1 MSSQFEIWEFLAGLG
16 IFLLAMVLLE
26 TALEFLAGRSFKK
39 FLRRHTNHP
48 IKAILSGI
56 GITAILQSSSVVSLM
71 VLAFVGAGIIEL
83 KNAIGIII
91 GSNLGTTLTGWVV
104 AYFGFSF
111 NIESFALPFL
121 AFGGLSMVFFPK
133 KETLYHVGQLFVGF
147 GFLFLGLDYMK
158 SSIDLFAQNFDIS
171 PFAQWNAYWFFL
183 VGFVLTATIQSSSAA
198 MVITLSAL
206 SANMIALDAAAAMVI
221 GNDLGTT
228 ITVLFGGIKGTPGK
242 KRVALSHFLFN
253 FIVDLVALAALYPLL
268 YLITQIWH
276 FTNPLLTLVAFH
288 STFNLIGIILFL
300 PFLGIFARFL
310 GRRFLKDDEVIAHFI
325 TKVPAEVPEAGIEA
339 LNQEIRHLLQRV
351 FVLNAT
357 ILNLPKADFIKETW
371 LKNTAQLSILD
382 QYESIKELEGEITE
396 YFINVQNRRLER
408 EDAKRLQQLSH
419 AIRYAMTG
427 VKSIKDIA
435 HNIRDFERSVNDEII
450 ALTHFIKTAET
461 DFYQQLFH
469 IFQSPKSKAHFEV
482 LSDLKKQ
489 SKVSYTQF
497 VEKGYRRVQK
507 DRFSDLEIS
516 TLFNVNR
523 EIHSG
528 NKALIMAVKDL
539 VLRGKSAADFESVP
553 EGI

>member
-1 MSSQFEIWEFLAGLG
+1 MLSQFQIWEFLAGLG

-26 TALEFLAGRSFKK
+26 SALEFLAGRSFKK
-39 FLRRHTNHP
+39 FLRRHTHHP

-56 GITAILQSSSVVSLM
+56 SITAILQSSSVVSLM

-111 NIESFALPFL
+111 KIESFALPFL

-133 KETLYHVGQLFVGF
+133 KENLYHIGQLFVGF

-158 SSIDLFAQNFDIS
+158 SSIDQFATNFDIS
-171 PFAQWNAYWFFL
+171 PFAEWNAYLFFL
-183 VGFVLTATIQSSSAA
+183 VGFVLTAIIQSSSAA

-206 SANMIALDAAAAMVI
+206 SANMIAIDAAAAMVI
-221 GNDLGTT
+221 GSDLGTT
-228 ITVLFGGIKGTPGK
+228 VTVLFGGIKGTPGK

-253 FIVDLVALAALYPLL
+253 FIVDVVALVALYPLL
-268 YLITQIWH
+268 YLITTILN

-288 STFNLIGIILFL
+288 STFNLIGILIFL

-310 GRRFLKDDEVIAHFI
+310 ERRFNRNDDIVAQFI
-325 TKVPAEVPEAGIEA
+325 TKVPAEVPEAAIEA
-339 LNQEIRHLLQRV
+339 LTQEVRHLLERI
-351 FVLNAT
+351 FILTST
-357 ILNLPKADFIKETW
+357 ILKLPSVNFIQEKR
-371 LKNTAQLSILD
+371 LKDLSKLTVND

-396 YFINVQNRRLER
+396 YFIDVQNKRLAR
-408 EDAKRLQQLSH
+408 EDSERLQQLSH

-427 VKSIKDIA
+427 VKSVKDIA
-435 HNIRDFERSVNDEII
+435 HNMRDFERSINDEVIE
-450 ALTHFIKTAET
+450 LTRFIKAVQLT
-461 DFYQQLFH
+461 FYQQLYH
-469 IFQSPKSKAHFEV
+469 IFESPKTKIHFEE
-482 LSDLKKQ
+482 LADLKKT
-489 SKVSYTQF
+489 SKVNYNQF
-497 VEKGYRRVQK
+497 VEKIYRRVQK
-507 DRFSDLEIS
+507 DQFTDLEIS

-539 VLRGKSAADFESVP
+539 LLEVESAVDFEAV
-553 EGI
+553 

>member
-1 MSSQFEIWEFLAGLG
+1 MLSQFQIWEFLAGLG

-39 FLRRHTNHP
+39 FLRRHTHHP

-158 SSIDLFAQNFDIS
+158 SSIDQFATNFDIS
-171 PFAQWNAYWFFL
+171 PFAEWNAYLFFL
-183 VGFVLTATIQSSSAA
+183 VGFVLTAIIQSSSAA

-206 SANMIALDAAAAMVI
+206 SANMIAIDAAAAMVI

-253 FIVDLVALAALYPLL
+253 VVVDLVALALLYPLL
-268 YLITQIWH
+268 YLITDILN

-288 STFNLIGIILFL
+288 STFNLVGILLFL

-310 GRRFLKDDEVIAHFI
+310 ERRFNRDDEVVAQFI
-325 TKVPAEVPEAGIEA
+325 TNVPAEVPEAGIEA
-339 LNQEIRHLLQRV
+339 LTKEVRHLLERI
-351 FVLNAT
+351 FVLNT
-357 ILNLPKADFIKETW
+357 SILQLPKVEFLQKEK
-371 LKNTAQLSILD
+371 LKNFSEFVIND

-396 YFINVQNRRLER
+396 YFIEVQNRRLAS
-408 EDAKRLQQLSH
+408 EDSKRLQQLSH

-435 HNIRDFERSVNDEII
+435 HNMRDFDRSINDEVIE
-450 ALTHFIKTAET
+450 LSNFIKGTQLA
-461 DFYQQLFH
+461 FYQQLYH
-469 IFQSPKSKAHFEV
+469 IFASPKSNIHFEE
-482 LSDLKKQ
+482 LADLKKE
-489 SKVSYTQF
+489 SKKNYNQF
-497 VEKGYRRVQK
+497 VEKSYRRVQK
-507 DRFSDLEIS
+507 DHFTDLEIS

-523 EIHSG
+523 EIHAG

-539 VLRGKSAADFESVP
+539 LLQSRAAVDFEAV
-553 EGI
+553 

>member
-1 MSSQFEIWEFLAGLG
+1 MLSQFEIWEFLAGLG

-48 IKAILSGI
+48 IKAIFSGI

-133 KETLYHVGQLFVGF
+133 KETLYHIGQLFIGF

-171 PFAQWNAYWFFL
+171 PFAEWNAYWFFL
-183 VGFVLTATIQSSSAA
+183 IGFVLTAIIQSSSAA

-206 SANMIALDAAAAMVI
+206 SANMIAIDAAAAMVI
-221 GNDLGTT
+221 GSDLGTT
-228 ITVLFGGIKGTPGK
+228 ITVLFGGIKGTPAK

-268 YLITQIWH
+268 YLITKVLN

-288 STFNLIGIILFL
+288 SIFNLLGILIFL

-310 GRRFLKDDEVIAHFI
+310 ERRFNTDDEVVAQFI
-325 TKVPAEVPEAGIEA
+325 TQVPSEVPEAGIEA
-339 LNQEIRHLLQRV
+339 LIKEVRHLLQRI
-351 FVLNAT
+351 FVLNTT
-357 ILNLPKADFIKETW
+357 ILKLPEVYFIGAPE
-371 LKNTAQLSILD
+371 LKNIGQLGVTE
-382 QYESIKELEGEITE
+382 QYEAIKELEGEITE
-396 YFINVQNRRLER
+396 YFIDVQNKRLAR
-408 EDAKRLQQLSH
+408 EDSERLQQLSH

-427 VKSIKDIA
+427 VKSTKDIA
-435 HNIRDFERSVNDEII
+435 HNMRDFERSINDEVIE
-450 ALTHFIKTAET
+450 LTKFIKAAQLT
-461 DFYQQLFH
+461 FYQQLYH
-469 IFQSPKSKAHFEV
+469 IFESPKSKIHFEE
-482 LSDLKKQ
+482 LADLKKA
-489 SKVSYTQF
+489 SKANYNRF
-497 VEKGYRRVQK
+497 VEKSYQRVQK
-507 DRFSDLEIS
+507 ARFTDLEIS

-523 EIHSG
+523 EVHSG

-539 VLRGKSAADFESVP
+539 LLQAKSAADFEALN
-553 EGI
+553 

>member
-48 IKAILSGI
+48 VKAILSGI

-91 GSNLGTTLTGWVV
+91 GSNLGTTLTGWIV

-133 KETLYHVGQLFVGF
+133 KATLYHIGQLFVGF

-171 PFAQWNAYWFFL
+171 PFAGWNAYWFFL
-183 VGFVLTATIQSSSAA
+183 IGFVLSAIIQSSSAA

-221 GNDLGTT
+221 GSDLGTT
-228 ITVLFGGIKGTPGK
+228 ITVLFGGIKGTSGK

-268 YLITQIWH
+268 HLITDILK
-276 FTNPLLTLVAFH
+276 FEDPLLTLVAFH
-288 STFNLIGIILFL
+288 STFNLIGILLFL

-310 GRRFLKDDEVIAHFI
+310 ERRFLRDDEVIARFI
-325 TKVPAEVPEAGIEA
+325 IKVPAEVPEAGIEA
-339 LNQEIRHLLQRV
+339 LNQEIRHLLQRI
-351 FVLNAT
+351 FLLNAT
-357 ILNLPKADFIKETW
+357 ILNLNKAHFTNEKW
-371 LKNTAQLSILD
+371 LKDTTQFSIVE

-396 YFINVQNRRLER
+396 YFINVQNRRLVR
-408 EDAKRLQQLSH
+408 EDAERLQQLSQ
-419 AIRYAMTG
+419 AIRYAMTS
-427 VKSIKDIA
+427 VKSIKDIS

-461 DFYQQLFH
+461 GFYQQLFH
-469 IFQSPKSKAHFEV
+469 IFQSPNSTIHFENFV
-482 LSDLKKQ
+482 DLKKQ
-489 SKVSYTQF
+489 SKVNYTQF
-497 VEKGYRRVQK
+497 VEKSYRSVQK
-507 DRFSDLEIS
+507 ERFSDLEIS

-523 EIHSG
+523 EIHAG
-528 NKALIMAVKDL
+528 NKALIMAVKGL
-539 VLRGKSAADFESVP
+539 FLQTEAAANFEAT
-553 EGI
+553 